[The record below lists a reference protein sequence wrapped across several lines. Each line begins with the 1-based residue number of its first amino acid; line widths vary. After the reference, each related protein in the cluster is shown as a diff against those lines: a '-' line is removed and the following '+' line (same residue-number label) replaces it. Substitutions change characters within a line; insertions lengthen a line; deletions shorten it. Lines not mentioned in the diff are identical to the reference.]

1 MERKGS
7 QKKKKKPT
15 QNKTEEKPPT
25 TNPPTPNN
33 KNRSMLHNV
42 LSQNIFPKK
51 YFSLIN
57 GHIFNNNNS
66 VYLYYHIAGENT
78 GPV

>member
-1 MERKGS
+1 MEKKGS
-7 QKKKKKPT
+7 QKKTTT
-15 QNKTEEKPPT
+15 QNKTEEEKPPT

-33 KNRSMLHNV
+33 KNRSTLRNA
-42 LSQNIFPKK
+42 LPQNIFPKK

-57 GHIFNNNNS
+57 GYIFNNNSS
-66 VYLYYHIAGENT
+66 VYLCYHIAGENT